1 MSSKLENYKNAL
13 QKMVVLFE
21 IVLPKKMKEE

>member
-1 MSSKLENYKNAL
+1 MFSKLENYKNAL
-13 QKMVVLFE
+13 MQMVVLFE